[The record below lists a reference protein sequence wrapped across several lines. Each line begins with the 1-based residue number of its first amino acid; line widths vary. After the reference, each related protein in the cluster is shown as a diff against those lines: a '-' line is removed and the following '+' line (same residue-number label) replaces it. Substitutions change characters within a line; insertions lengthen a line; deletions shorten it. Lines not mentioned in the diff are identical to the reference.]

1 MIGWVDRAVSCAGLS
16 KIVKV
21 ALFLPVF
28 VLAGC
33 AHSSTAL
40 DDAQERCMKQG
51 GMLMII
57 YTQELTLSGA
67 GEQIPSPG
75 RCVMPEN
82 FDKDAP
88 ANPPPPPQQ
97 PAKPSN

>member
-1 MIGWVDRAVSCAGLS
+1 
-16 KIVKV
+16 
-21 ALFLPVF
+21 
-28 VLAGC
+28 
-33 AHSSTAL
+33 
-40 DDAQERCMKQG
+40 
-51 GMLMII
+51 MLMII

>member
-1 MIGWVDRAVSCAGLS
+1 MKS
-16 KIVKV
+16 
-21 ALFLPVF
+21 ALFALLPVF
-28 VLAGC
+28 ALAGC
-33 AHSSTAL
+33 VQKSNLL

-88 ANPPPPPQQ
+88 ADPPLPPQQ

>member
-1 MIGWVDRAVSCAGLS
+1 MKSAPF
-16 KIVKV
+16 
-21 ALFLPVF
+21 ALLPLLL
-28 VLAGC
+28 LAGC
-33 AHSSTAL
+33 AHPPTL
-40 DDAQERCMKQG
+40 EDLQEQCMKKG

-88 ANPPPPPQQ
+88 ASPPP
-97 PAKPSN
+97 KPSN